1 MNKNAS
7 TQTYTHTRT
16 HTYIYYIYIY
26 ISYTRDLLANEVWFT
41 PDEPLSPRTPVSTCV
56 ARVTEYMFNDKELAG
71 EPWRSS
77 ARYSH
82 TDVFYDF
89 GAEIDFLVSDKRSYS
104 FMLKYVMSEVW
115 NTSIRTKDAI
125 VFEEP
130 ERIKYN
136 SRITHVY
143 WDPQGKKDVTIVYC
157 VTKKEG
163 QHKYPCIDQQ
173 RYTER
178 AKNFI
183 STLTVGSLRKS
194 LECER
199 AIVWNTTMNAKQCAT
214 AGVFTPPLYKQKKL
228 QTTLDHVKMG
238 TLTKIYIQFKQRFW
252 SDGVETFL
260 TPFNSSGY
268 TCDAVRGKMVLCF
281 FVYFNLFFDFIDY
294 RDGTN
299 SAWYGS
305 LLFPFPPPSSLLSYI
320 VLGRHR

>member
-1 MNKNAS
+1 MNKNAL
-7 TQTYTHTRT
+7 TQTYTHT
-16 HTYIYYIYIY
+16 HIYIH
-26 ISYTRDLLANEVWFT
+26 ISYTRESLANEVWFA

-56 ARVTEYMFNDKELAG
+56 ARVTEYMINDKEIAS

-77 ARYSH
+77 ARHYH
-82 TDVFYDF
+82 MTDVFEDF
-89 GAEIDFLVSDKRSYS
+89 GNEVDYLVSDKRSYS

-214 AGVFTPPLYKQKKL
+214 AVVFTPPLYKQTKL
-228 QTTLDHVKMG
+228 QTTLDHGKMG

-281 FVYFNLFFDFIDY
+281 NLFFDIIVY
-294 RDGTN
+294 RNGTN

-305 LLFPFPPPSSLLSYI
+305 LLLPLPISSSLLSYI

>member
-1 MNKNAS
+1 M
-7 TQTYTHTRT
+7 
-16 HTYIYYIYIY
+16 
-26 ISYTRDLLANEVWFT
+26 ANEVWFA

-214 AGVFTPPLYKQKKL
+214 AVVFTPPLYKQKKL